1 MFPNSMFSV
10 KGGFQTS
17 QTRAPLA
24 QQSLVETST
33 CNERLGQLVG
43 DIFIGHEMIPQ
54 VLDLPPDYPLELT
67 YRTVRTFPGMRLT
80 AEVRLFNLYDYK

>member
-1 MFPNSMFSV
+1 MFPNSIISV
-10 KGGFQTS
+10 PGGFQTS
-17 QTRAPLA
+17 PSRAPFAQVA

-80 AEVRLFNLYDYK
+80 AEVRLIKDL

>member
-1 MFPNSMFSV
+1 M
-10 KGGFQTS
+10 
-17 QTRAPLA
+17 A

-54 VLDLPPDYPLELT
+54 VLELPPDYPLELT

-80 AEVRLFNLYDYK
+80 AEVRLNNFITFPACFSIPIFFFLFELF

>member
-1 MFPNSMFSV
+1 MNGP
-10 KGGFQTS
+10 
-17 QTRAPLA
+17 
-24 QQSLVETST
+24 
-33 CNERLGQLVG
+33 LGQLVG

-80 AEVRLFNLYDYK
+80 AEVRSIN